1 MKVADLIACLH
12 NVEGDKDVAVEIKG
26 KQYWLF
32 DVLMVKQSID
42 GTRFL
47 VIAPDTSRRTTQ
59 YDTLKA

>member
-1 MKVADLIACLH
+1 MKVEEFIACLR
-12 NVEGDKDVAVEIKG
+12 NVEQDKDVAIEING

-47 VIAPDTSRRTTQ
+47 VIAPDTSKRTTQ

>member
-1 MKVADLIACLH
+1 MKVEEFIACLR
-12 NVEGDKDVAVEIKG
+12 NVEQDKDVAVEING

-47 VIAPDTSRRTTQ
+47 VIAPDTSKRTTQ